1 MKNDSNQS
9 NGVKQNDVL
18 VGVALLLIAAVFA
31 YLGFSQPKVSNNYT
45 VEQTTAQVYS
55 PSFDST
61 AQVNTS
67 NSQYYENN
75 YTDFG
80 SNGVADNDVALS
92 VSFPLN
98 LNTCTKEELMA
109 IDGIGDA
116 RAEAI
121 IAYRDKLGGYS
132 SVEQLKDI
140 SGIGD
145 KTFAK
150 IAPYVTV

>member
-1 MKNDSNQS
+1 MSNDRRQS
-9 NGVKQNDVL
+9 NGVRQSDVL

-31 YLGFSQPKVSNNYT
+31 YLGFSQPKVSNDYT

-55 PSFDST
+55 PEFDTTVQENSAT
-61 AQVNTS
+61 
-67 NSQYYENN
+67 SQYYEKND
-75 YTDFG
+75 YEAVSST
-80 SNGVADNDVALS
+80 ADNDDNIS

-98 LNTCTKEELMA
+98 LNTCTKEELME
-109 IDGIGDA
+109 IDGIGEV
-116 RAEAI
+116 RADAI

-145 KTFAK
+145 KTFEK

>member
-1 MKNDSNQS
+1 MSNDRRQS
-9 NGVKQNDVL
+9 NGVRQSDVL

-31 YLGFSQPKVSNNYT
+31 YLGFSQPKVSNDYT

-55 PSFDST
+55 PEFDTTVQENSAT
-61 AQVNTS
+61 
-67 NSQYYENN
+67 SQYYENN
-75 YTDFG
+75 DYEVVSST
-80 SNGVADNDVALS
+80 ADNDDGIS

-98 LNTCTKEELMA
+98 LNTCTKEELME
-109 IDGIGDA
+109 IDGIGEV
-116 RAEAI
+116 RADAI

-145 KTFAK
+145 KTFEK

>member
-1 MKNDSNQS
+1 MSNDRQQS
-9 NGVKQNDVL
+9 NGVRQSDVL

-31 YLGFSQPKVSNNYT
+31 YLGFSQPKVSNDYT

-55 PSFDST
+55 PEFDTTVQENSAT
-61 AQVNTS
+61 
-67 NSQYYENN
+67 SQYYENN
-75 YTDFG
+75 DYEVVSST
-80 SNGVADNDVALS
+80 ADNDDGIS

-98 LNTCTKEELMA
+98 LNTCTKEELME
-109 IDGIGDA
+109 IDGIGEV
-116 RAEAI
+116 RADAI
-121 IAYRDKLGGYS
+121 IAYREKLGGYS

-145 KTFAK
+145 KTFEK

>member
-1 MKNDSNQS
+1 MSNDRRQS
-9 NGVKQNDVL
+9 NGVRQSDVL

-31 YLGFSQPKVSNNYT
+31 YLGFSQPKVSNDYT

-55 PSFDST
+55 PEFDTTVQENSAT
-61 AQVNTS
+61 
-67 NSQYYENN
+67 SQYYENN
-75 YTDFG
+75 DYEVVSST
-80 SNGVADNDVALS
+80 ADNDDGIS

-98 LNTCTKEELMA
+98 LNTCTKEELME
-109 IDGIGDA
+109 IDGIGEV
-116 RAEAI
+116 RADAI
-121 IAYRDKLGGYS
+121 IAYREKLGGYS

-145 KTFAK
+145 KTFEK

>member
-1 MKNDSNQS
+1 MSNDRQQS
-9 NGVKQNDVL
+9 NGVRQSDVL

-31 YLGFSQPKVSNNYT
+31 YLGFSQPKVSNDYT

-55 PSFDST
+55 PEFDTTVQDNSAT
-61 AQVNTS
+61 
-67 NSQYYENN
+67 SQYYENN
-75 YTDFG
+75 DYEVVNST
-80 SNGVADNDVALS
+80 ADNDDNIS

-98 LNTCTKEELMA
+98 LNTCTKEELME
-109 IDGIGDA
+109 IDGIGEV
-116 RAEAI
+116 RADAI
-121 IAYRDKLGGYS
+121 IAYREKLGGYS

-145 KTFAK
+145 KTFKK

>member
-1 MKNDSNQS
+1 MSNDRRQS
-9 NGVKQNDVL
+9 NGVRQSDVL

-31 YLGFSQPKVSNNYT
+31 YLGFSQPKVSNDYT

-55 PSFDST
+55 PEFDTTMQENSAT
-61 AQVNTS
+61 
-67 NSQYYENN
+67 SQYYENN
-75 YTDFG
+75 DYEAVSST
-80 SNGVADNDVALS
+80 ADNDDNIS

-98 LNTCTKEELMA
+98 LNTCTKEELME
-109 IDGIGDA
+109 IDGIGEV
-116 RAEAI
+116 RADAI
-121 IAYRDKLGGYS
+121 IAYHEKLGGYS

-145 KTFAK
+145 KTFEK

>member
-1 MKNDSNQS
+1 MSNDRRQS
-9 NGVKQNDVL
+9 NGVRQSDVL

-31 YLGFSQPKVSNNYT
+31 YLGFSQPKVSNDYT

-55 PSFDST
+55 PEFDTTVQENSAT
-61 AQVNTS
+61 
-67 NSQYYENN
+67 SQYYENN
-75 YTDFG
+75 DYEAVSST
-80 SNGVADNDVALS
+80 ADNDDGIS

-98 LNTCTKEELMA
+98 LNTCTKEELME
-109 IDGIGDA
+109 IDGIGEV
-116 RAEAI
+116 RADAI

-145 KTFAK
+145 KTFEK

>member
-1 MKNDSNQS
+1 MSNDRRQS
-9 NGVKQNDVL
+9 NGVRQSDVL

-31 YLGFSQPKVSNNYT
+31 YLGFSQPKVSNDYT

-55 PSFDST
+55 PEFDTTVQENSAT
-61 AQVNTS
+61 
-67 NSQYYENN
+67 SQYYENN
-75 YTDFG
+75 DYEDV
-80 SNGVADNDVALS
+80 SNTADNDDNIS

-98 LNTCTKEELMA
+98 LNTCTKEELME
-109 IDGIGDA
+109 IDGIGEV
-116 RAEAI
+116 RADAI

-145 KTFAK
+145 KTFEK

>member
-1 MKNDSNQS
+1 MSNDRRQS
-9 NGVKQNDVL
+9 NGVRQSDVL

-31 YLGFSQPKVSNNYT
+31 YLGFSQPKVSNDYT

-55 PSFDST
+55 PEFDATVQENS
-61 AQVNTS
+61 AS
-67 NSQYYENN
+67 SQYYEKND
-75 YTDFG
+75 YEAV
-80 SNGVADNDVALS
+80 SNTADNDDNIS

-98 LNTCTKEELMA
+98 LNTCTKEELME
-109 IDGIGDA
+109 IDGIGEV
-116 RAEAI
+116 RADAI
-121 IAYRDKLGGYS
+121 IAYREKLGGYS

-145 KTFAK
+145 KTFEK

>member
-1 MKNDSNQS
+1 MSNDRQQS
-9 NGVKQNDVL
+9 NGVRQSDVL

-31 YLGFSQPKVSNNYT
+31 YLGFSQPKVSNDYT

-55 PSFDST
+55 PEFDTTVQDNSAT
-61 AQVNTS
+61 
-67 NSQYYENN
+67 SQYYENN
-75 YTDFG
+75 DYEAVSST
-80 SNGVADNDVALS
+80 ADNDDNIS

-98 LNTCTKEELMA
+98 LNTCTKEELME
-109 IDGIGDA
+109 IDGIGEV
-116 RAEAI
+116 RADAI
-121 IAYRDKLGGYS
+121 IAYREKLGGYS

-145 KTFAK
+145 KTFEK

>member
-1 MKNDSNQS
+1 MSNDRRQS
-9 NGVKQNDVL
+9 NGVRQSDVL

-31 YLGFSQPKVSNNYT
+31 YLGFSQPKVSNDYT

-55 PSFDST
+55 PEFDTTVQENSAT
-61 AQVNTS
+61 
-67 NSQYYENN
+67 SQYYENN
-75 YTDFG
+75 DYEDVSST
-80 SNGVADNDVALS
+80 ADNDDNIS

-98 LNTCTKEELMA
+98 LNTCTKEELME
-109 IDGIGDA
+109 IDGIGEV
-116 RAEAI
+116 RADAI

-145 KTFAK
+145 KTFEK

>member
-1 MKNDSNQS
+1 MSNDRRQS
-9 NGVKQNDVL
+9 NGVRQSDVL

-31 YLGFSQPKVSNNYT
+31 YLGFSQPKVSNDYT

-55 PSFDST
+55 PEFDTTVQDNSAT
-61 AQVNTS
+61 
-67 NSQYYENN
+67 SQYYENN
-75 YTDFG
+75 DYEVVSST
-80 SNGVADNDVALS
+80 ADNDDNIS

-98 LNTCTKEELMA
+98 LNTCTKEELME
-109 IDGIGDA
+109 IDGIGEV
-116 RAEAI
+116 RADAI
-121 IAYRDKLGGYS
+121 IAYREKLGGYS

-145 KTFAK
+145 KTFEK

>member
-1 MKNDSNQS
+1 MSNDRRQS
-9 NGVKQNDVL
+9 NGVRQSDVL

-31 YLGFSQPKVSNNYT
+31 YLGFSQPKVSNDYT

-55 PSFDST
+55 PEFDTTVQENSAT
-61 AQVNTS
+61 
-67 NSQYYENN
+67 SQYYENN
-75 YTDFG
+75 DYEVVSST
-80 SNGVADNDVALS
+80 ADNDDGIS

-98 LNTCTKEELMA
+98 LNTCTKEELME
-109 IDGIGDA
+109 IDGIGEV
-116 RAEAI
+116 RADAI
-121 IAYRDKLGGYS
+121 IAYRAKLGGYS

-145 KTFAK
+145 KTFEK

>member
-1 MKNDSNQS
+1 MSNDRRQS
-9 NGVKQNDVL
+9 NGVRQSDVL

-31 YLGFSQPKVSNNYT
+31 YLGFSQPKVSNDYT

-55 PSFDST
+55 PEFDTTVQDNSAT
-61 AQVNTS
+61 
-67 NSQYYENN
+67 SQYYENN
-75 YTDFG
+75 DYEVVSST
-80 SNGVADNDVALS
+80 ADNDDGIS

-98 LNTCTKEELMA
+98 LNTCTKEELME
-109 IDGIGDA
+109 IDGIGEV
-116 RAEAI
+116 RADAI
-121 IAYRDKLGGYS
+121 IAYREKLGGYS

-145 KTFAK
+145 KTFEK

>member
-1 MKNDSNQS
+1 MSNDRRQS
-9 NGVKQNDVL
+9 NGVRQSDVL

-31 YLGFSQPKVSNNYT
+31 YLGFSQPKVSNDYT

-55 PSFDST
+55 PEFDTTVQENSAT
-61 AQVNTS
+61 
-67 NSQYYENN
+67 SQYYENN
-75 YTDFG
+75 DYKVVSST
-80 SNGVADNDVALS
+80 ADNDDGIS

-98 LNTCTKEELMA
+98 LNTCTKEELME
-109 IDGIGDA
+109 IDGIGEV
-116 RAEAI
+116 RADAI

-145 KTFAK
+145 KTFEK

>member
-1 MKNDSNQS
+1 MSNDRRQS
-9 NGVKQNDVL
+9 NGVRQSDVL

-31 YLGFSQPKVSNNYT
+31 YLGFSQPKVSNDYT

-55 PSFDST
+55 PEFDTTVQENSAT
-61 AQVNTS
+61 
-67 NSQYYENN
+67 SQYYEKND
-75 YTDFG
+75 YEAV
-80 SNGVADNDVALS
+80 SNTADNDDNIS

-98 LNTCTKEELMA
+98 LNTCTKEELME
-109 IDGIGDA
+109 IDGIGEV
-116 RAEAI
+116 RADAI
-121 IAYRDKLGGYS
+121 IAYREKLGGYS

-145 KTFAK
+145 KTFEK

>member
-1 MKNDSNQS
+1 MSNDRQQS
-9 NGVKQNDVL
+9 NGVRQSDVL

-31 YLGFSQPKVSNNYT
+31 YLGFSQPKVSNDYT

-55 PSFDST
+55 PEFDTTVQDNSAT
-61 AQVNTS
+61 
-67 NSQYYENN
+67 SQYYENN
-75 YTDFG
+75 DYEVVNST
-80 SNGVADNDVALS
+80 ADNDDNIS

-98 LNTCTKEELMA
+98 LNTCTKEELME
-109 IDGIGDA
+109 IDGIGEV
-116 RAEAI
+116 RADAI
-121 IAYRDKLGGYS
+121 IAYREKLGGYS

-145 KTFAK
+145 KTFEK

>member
-1 MKNDSNQS
+1 MSNDRRQS
-9 NGVKQNDVL
+9 NGVRQSDVL

-31 YLGFSQPKVSNNYT
+31 YLGFSQPKVSNDYT

-55 PSFDST
+55 PEFDTTVQENSAT
-61 AQVNTS
+61 
-67 NSQYYENN
+67 SQYYENN
-75 YTDFG
+75 DYEVVSST
-80 SNGVADNDVALS
+80 ADNDDNIS

-98 LNTCTKEELMA
+98 LNTCTKEELME
-109 IDGIGDA
+109 IDGIGEV
-116 RAEAI
+116 RADAI
-121 IAYRDKLGGYS
+121 IAYREKLGGYS

-145 KTFAK
+145 KTFEK

>member
-1 MKNDSNQS
+1 MSNDRQQS
-9 NGVKQNDVL
+9 NGVRQSDVL

-31 YLGFSQPKVSNNYT
+31 YLGFSQPKVSNDYT

-55 PSFDST
+55 PEFDTTVQDNSAT
-61 AQVNTS
+61 
-67 NSQYYENN
+67 SQYYENN
-75 YTDFG
+75 DYEVVSST
-80 SNGVADNDVALS
+80 ADNDDGIS

-98 LNTCTKEELMA
+98 LNTCTKEELME
-109 IDGIGDA
+109 IDGIGEV
-116 RAEAI
+116 RADAI
-121 IAYRDKLGGYS
+121 IAYREKLGGYS

-145 KTFAK
+145 KTFEK

>member
-1 MKNDSNQS
+1 MSNDRRQS
-9 NGVKQNDVL
+9 NGVRQSDVL

-31 YLGFSQPKVSNNYT
+31 YLGFSQPKVSNDYT

-55 PSFDST
+55 PEFDTTVQENSAT
-61 AQVNTS
+61 
-67 NSQYYENN
+67 SQYYENN
-75 YTDFG
+75 DYEDVNNT
-80 SNGVADNDVALS
+80 ADNDDNIS

-98 LNTCTKEELMA
+98 LNTCTKEELME
-109 IDGIGDA
+109 IDGIGEV
-116 RAEAI
+116 RADAI
-121 IAYRDKLGGYS
+121 IAYREKLGGYS

-145 KTFAK
+145 KTFEK

>member
-1 MKNDSNQS
+1 MSNDRRQS
-9 NGVKQNDVL
+9 NGVRQSDVL

-31 YLGFSQPKVSNNYT
+31 YLGFSQPKVSNDYT

-55 PSFDST
+55 PEFDTTVQKNSAT
-61 AQVNTS
+61 
-67 NSQYYENN
+67 SQYYENN
-75 YTDFG
+75 DYEDVSST
-80 SNGVADNDVALS
+80 ADNDDNIS

-98 LNTCTKEELMA
+98 LNTCTKEELME
-109 IDGIGDA
+109 IDGIGEV
-116 RAEAI
+116 RADAI

-145 KTFAK
+145 KTFEK

>member
-1 MKNDSNQS
+1 MSNDRRQS
-9 NGVKQNDVL
+9 NGVRQSDVL

-31 YLGFSQPKVSNNYT
+31 YLGFSQPKVSNDYT

-55 PSFDST
+55 PEFDTT
-61 AQVNTS
+61 AQENSATS
-67 NSQYYENN
+67 KYYENN
-75 YTDFG
+75 DYEVVSST
-80 SNGVADNDVALS
+80 ADNDDGIS

-98 LNTCTKEELMA
+98 LNTCTKEELME
-109 IDGIGDA
+109 IDGIGEV
-116 RAEAI
+116 RADAI
-121 IAYRDKLGGYS
+121 IAYREKLGGYS

-145 KTFAK
+145 KTFEK

>member
-1 MKNDSNQS
+1 MSNDRRQS
-9 NGVKQNDVL
+9 NGVRQSDVL

-31 YLGFSQPKVSNNYT
+31 YLGFSQPKVSNDYA

-55 PSFDST
+55 PEFDTTVQENSAT
-61 AQVNTS
+61 
-67 NSQYYENN
+67 SQYYENN
-75 YTDFG
+75 DYEDVNNT
-80 SNGVADNDVALS
+80 ADNDDNIS

-98 LNTCTKEELMA
+98 LNTCTKEELME
-109 IDGIGDA
+109 IDGIGEV
-116 RAEAI
+116 RADAI
-121 IAYRDKLGGYS
+121 IAYREKLGGYS

-145 KTFAK
+145 KTFEK

>member
-1 MKNDSNQS
+1 MSNDRRQS
-9 NGVKQNDVL
+9 NGVRQSDVL

-31 YLGFSQPKVSNNYT
+31 YLGFSQPKVSNDYT

-55 PSFDST
+55 PEFDTT
-61 AQVNTS
+61 AQENSATS
-67 NSQYYENN
+67 KYYENN
-75 YTDFG
+75 DYEAVSST
-80 SNGVADNDVALS
+80 ADNDDGIS

-98 LNTCTKEELMA
+98 LNTCTKEELME
-109 IDGIGDA
+109 IDGIGEV
-116 RAEAI
+116 RADAI
-121 IAYRDKLGGYS
+121 IAYREKLGGYN

-145 KTFAK
+145 KTFEK

>member
-1 MKNDSNQS
+1 MSNDRRQS
-9 NGVKQNDVL
+9 NGVRQSDVL

-31 YLGFSQPKVSNNYT
+31 YLGFSQPKVSNDYT

-55 PSFDST
+55 PEFDTTVQENSAT
-61 AQVNTS
+61 
-67 NSQYYENN
+67 SQYYENN
-75 YTDFG
+75 DYEDV
-80 SNGVADNDVALS
+80 SNTADNDDNIS

-98 LNTCTKEELMA
+98 LNTCTKEELME
-109 IDGIGDA
+109 IDGIGEV
-116 RAEAI
+116 RADAI
-121 IAYRDKLGGYS
+121 IAYRAKLGGYS

-145 KTFAK
+145 KTFEK

>member
-1 MKNDSNQS
+1 MSNDRRQS
-9 NGVKQNDVL
+9 NGVRQSDVL

-31 YLGFSQPKVSNNYT
+31 YLGFSQPKVSNDYT

-55 PSFDST
+55 PEFDTTVLDSS
-61 AQVNTS
+61 AP
-67 NSQYYENN
+67 SQYYEKSD
-75 YTDFG
+75 YEAVSST
-80 SNGVADNDVALS
+80 ADNDDNIS

-98 LNTCTKEELMA
+98 LNTCTKDELME
-109 IDGIGDA
+109 IDGIGEV
-116 RAEAI
+116 RAAAI
-121 IAYRDKLGGYS
+121 IAYREKLGGYS

-145 KTFAK
+145 KTFEK